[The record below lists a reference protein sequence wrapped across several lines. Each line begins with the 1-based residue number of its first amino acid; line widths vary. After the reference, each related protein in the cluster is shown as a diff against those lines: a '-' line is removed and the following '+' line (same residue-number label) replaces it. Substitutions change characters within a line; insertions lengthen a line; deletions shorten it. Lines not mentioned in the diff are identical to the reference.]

1 MVSKNCED
9 DWTSEGMTRKED
21 SLIGLNTVSNRSKK
35 FLRSRQLRGH
45 EAKSVELLLSIIS
58 RWYFYTVKALLFP
71 MCIGEGK
78 NTAHSSV
85 AFSRSKVVQ
94 NWLFRELWSRFFKL
108 VDFYFFSNIN
118 SSRPFSP
125 LHGIE
130 NFEFSIEG
138 YSNRGLLMLLSF
150 NRKGLVVLV
159 FVPYVHGESPTI
171 NIRCTLTTKLVNWIV
186 LTKMEVFY
194 YSGHERWFE
203 CASGAPLPYLFLV
216 ELANIVWMS
225 AQFCLLE

>member
-1 MVSKNCED
+1 MK
-9 DWTSEGMTRKED
+9 
-21 SLIGLNTVSNRSKK
+21 L
-35 FLRSRQLRGH
+35 
-45 EAKSVELLLSIIS
+45 
-58 RWYFYTVKALLFP
+58 KALNYYCRSFLDDTFTRLKDSCFQCASVRVKILFILLWRSLDQRWCKIDFFVNYGP
-71 MCIGEGK
+71 DF
-78 NTAHSSV
+78 SS
-85 AFSRSKVVQ
+85 
-94 NWLFRELWSRFFKL
+94 WSTS
-108 VDFYFFSNIN
+108 VFFSNIN